1 MHEGHSTG
9 EGITSYSLFLEIYT
23 YSRSKISLQY
33 KFLLVLSCWLSDM
46 LVLSRVMSIEKHR
59 IYRKISS
66 TFQKQMK
73 KLGIIFYGNIVILP
87 AVQNCLLS
95 EYRILKLIL
104 NYFDLSK
111 LPVTLS
117 FLSNCNLIKE
127 TQNRYLL
134 LIIT

>member
-23 YSRSKISLQY
+23 YSRSEISLQY
-33 KFLLVLSCWLSDM
+33 EFLLVLSCWLSDM

-66 TFQKQMK
+66 TFQKQMQ

-104 NYFDLSK
+104 N
-111 LPVTLS
+111 
-117 FLSNCNLIKE
+117 
-127 TQNRYLL
+127 
-134 LIIT
+134 